1 MSGFTIV
8 KKNKDFRRIYA
19 AGKSVSNGTLVLYMR
34 RNKDSFE
41 KRFGFS
47 VSKRVGKA
55 VVRNRVKRLLK
66 EVCRLNEGIFPDGN
80 DYVII
85 ARKKAAEEDFHNL
98 AEKVFL
104 LVKKITY
111 ARRMS
116 GQPGK

>member
-1 MSGFTIV
+1 MGGFTTV
-8 KKNKDFRRIYA
+8 KKNKDFRRVYA

-34 RNKDSFE
+34 RNKDGFE

-66 EVCRLNEGIFPDGN
+66 EVCRVNEEIFPGGN
-80 DYVII
+80 DYVLI
-85 ARKKAAEEDFHNL
+85 ARKKAAQEGFHSL
-98 AEKVFL
+98 AEKVLL

-111 ARRMS
+111 TQRVSR
-116 GQPGK
+116 QPGK